1 MEVVSTLCFGGDS
14 APEPDLIKML
24 MEIIYTEKE
33 DAGVITQ
40 DLTPFAEGKKD
51 KAPVIRSSLL
61 QLLLEHKYDVFLL
74 FFFVVVVV
82 SCLFRKSNPNPFFII
97 SSEEVKEYLK
107 EYFDRSEAVVGG
119 DQNLYLLCIQCF
131 EVSLQCIYRED

>member
-24 MEIIYTEKE
+24 MEIIYTEK

-61 QLLLEHKYDVFLL
+61 QLLLEHKYDVFCY
-74 FFFVVVVV
+74 FSF
-82 SCLFRKSNPNPFFII
+82 CCCC
-97 SSEEVKEYLK
+97 SS
-107 EYFDRSEAVVGG
+107 
-119 DQNLYLLCIQCF
+119 
-131 EVSLQCIYRED
+131 